1 MAANRKIEVRH
12 GLDGSISV
20 SERSLYQS
28 AAVQRQLQA
37 ARDLAEA
44 LGLLKEQ
51 TQVEPERPIQ
61 GRAESA

>member
-20 SERSLYQS
+20 SEQSLYQS
-28 AAVQRQLQA
+28 AAVQRQLKA

-44 LGLLKEQ
+44 LGLLKVQ
-51 TQVEPERPIQ
+51 AHAEPERQVQ
-61 GRAESA
+61 GRAEGA